1 MKTLISICAAFILL
15 FPLSAL
21 SQRRPDRFTIGQ
33 YSFEI
38 NLPARPTDADS
49 DHFQLGEFEL
59 YGEVIEWDLDD
70 KRSATIGI
78 YAPGQFGRLL
88 IGPGRSNVMA
98 AYAKVIRA
106 GLQKKKLAVSESP
119 YTFSGSK
126 GIEFRGTGDIR
137 VVTRLFFVGIRIFA
151 ITISDYESA
160 SFDQQTK
167 ILDSFRLLTKAETI
181 AALKWEND
189 IPPVSQ
195 LRPAI
200 SLGNDIQT
208 SGLKGNVCSVIDEVL
223 TSLSTERDIER
234 ESYYD
239 PSGNLVREI
248 TYSRGFPQEITQWG
262 WIDGKR
268 ISSTRTI
275 FYLPAEETPVDRFTI
290 GFGPTTGMMGRQE
303 RDKIYGLRHEYSY
316 DDKGRIIEHKAFT
329 NERALKWTK
338 KFTYSAKGRE
348 ILTLDNTG
356 GFLTRFF
363 ETFDKNGNIVEYK
376 VLDMGGKPFGS
387 TVRFVYEFDE
397 GGNWIV
403 RKSNVAGPAR
413 PGPIR
418 PGSTTFRKI
427 NYCD

>member
-38 NLPARPTDADS
+38 NLPSRPTDAEP
-49 DHFQLGEFEL
+49 DHFTLRDFEL

-70 KRSATIGI
+70 NRNATIGI
-78 YAPGQFGRLL
+78 YAPSKLGRLL
-88 IGPGRSNVMA
+88 IGPGTLDVFT
-98 AYAKVIRA
+98 AYAEVVRA
-106 GLQKKKLAVSESP
+106 GLRKKKLAISESP

-137 VVTRLFFVGIRIFA
+137 VVTRLFFVGVRIFA

-160 SFDQQTK
+160 GFDQHTK
-167 ILDSFRLLTKAETI
+167 ILDSFRLLTKEETI

-195 LRPAI
+195 SRPAI
-200 SLGNDIQT
+200 SLGNDVQAT
-208 SGLKGNVCSVIDEVL
+208 GLKGNVCSVIDEVV
-223 TSLSTERDIER
+223 TPPAAAREMDR

-239 PSGNLVREI
+239 PSGNVVREI
-248 TYSRGFPQEITQWG
+248 TYSRGYPQEITQWG

-275 FYLPAEETPVDRFTI
+275 FYLPTEGTLFDRSSI
-290 GFGPTTGMMGRQE
+290 GFGPTTGMMGAQE
-303 RDKIYGLRHEYSY
+303 RDKIYGMRHEYSY
-316 DDKGRIIEHKAFT
+316 DDKGRLTEHKAFT

-338 KFTYSAKGRE
+338 KFTYSAAGRE
-348 ILTLDNTG
+348 ILTLDNTDS
-356 GFLTRFF
+356 FLTRFV
-363 ETFDKNGNIVEYK
+363 EKFDKNGNIAEYK
-376 VLDMGGKPFGS
+376 VLDMGGRPYGS
-387 TVRFVYEFDE
+387 AVRFVYEFDQ

-403 RKSNVAGPAR
+403 RKSFPAGLPRAKTK
-413 PGPIR
+413 PGP
-418 PGSTTFRKI
+418 TTFRTI
-427 NYCD
+427 TYCD

>member
-15 FPLSAL
+15 SPLSAL

-38 NLPARPTDADS
+38 NLPSRPTDGES
-49 DHFQLGEFEL
+49 DHFKLAEFEL
-59 YGEVIEWDLDD
+59 HGEVIEWDLDD

-78 YAPGQFGRLL
+78 YAPSKLGRLL
-88 IGPGRSNVMA
+88 VGPGRQNVIA
-98 AYAKVIRA
+98 AYADVVREDFR
-106 GLQKKKLAVSESP
+106 KKKLTISESP

-137 VVTRLFFVGIRIFA
+137 VVTRLFFVGVRLFA
-151 ITISDYESA
+151 VTVFDESA
-160 SFDQQTK
+160 GFDRQTK

-189 IPPVSQ
+189 IEPVSQ
-195 LRPAI
+195 SRPVI

-208 SGLKGNVCSVIDEVL
+208 TGLKGNVCSVIDEVVI
-223 TSLSTERDIER
+223 SPSAAREIDR

-239 PSGNLVREI
+239 PSGNLMRQI
-248 TYSRGFPQEITQWG
+248 TYSRGYPQEITQWG

-275 FYLPAEETPVDRFTI
+275 FYLSPEVTPPDRFSV
-290 GFGPTTGMMGRQE
+290 GFGPTTGMMGAQE

-316 DDKGRIIEHKAFT
+316 DDKGRLTEHKAFT

-338 KFTYSAKGRE
+338 KFTYSAAGRE

-363 ETFDKNGNIVEYK
+363 ETFDKNGNIAEYK
-376 VLDMGGKPFGS
+376 VLDMGGRPFGPA
-387 TVRFVYEFDE
+387 VRFVYEFDR

-403 RKSNVAGPAR
+403 RKAFPAGLPPAKTK
-413 PGPIR
+413 PGP
-418 PGSTTFRKI
+418 TTFRTI
-427 NYCD
+427 TYCD